1 LRTPHDGAGAVV
13 EGLVVEGLVVDG
25 SVVGGSV
32 VEDAAVEVGGGL
44 DCSVAV
50 DGVGEGLGDEDA
62 TTVVGG
68 GASAADVWP
77 PPQPATAVNTTR
89 PVAHPASLPRQRLT
103 PSRTAMF

>member
-1 LRTPHDGAGAVV
+1 
-13 EGLVVEGLVVDG
+13 VVEGLVVDG
-25 SVVGGSV
+25 SVVGGSE
-32 VEDAAVEVGGGL
+32 VEDAAVVEDFDVGWVL
-44 DCSVAV
+44 ACSVAV

-89 PVAHPASLPRQRLT
+89 PVAHPARLPRRRLIS
-103 PSRTAMF
+103 SRTVLF

>member
-1 LRTPHDGAGAVV
+1 MRTPHDGAGAVV
-13 EGLVVEGLVVDG
+13 EGLVVDG
-25 SVVGGSV
+25 SVFGGSV
-32 VEDAAVEVGGGL
+32 VEDAAVVEAFDVGWVL
-44 DCSVAV
+44 ACWVAV

-89 PVAHPASLPRQRLT
+89 PVAHPARLPRRRLIS
-103 PSRTAMF
+103 SRTVLF

>member
-1 LRTPHDGAGAVV
+1 MRTPHDGAGAVV
-13 EGLVVEGLVVDG
+13 EGLVVDG
-25 SVVGGSV
+25 SVVGGSE
-32 VEDAAVEVGGGL
+32 VEDAAVVEDFDVGWVL
-44 DCSVAV
+44 ACSVAV

-89 PVAHPASLPRQRLT
+89 PVAHPASLPRRRLI
-103 PSRTAMF
+103 PSRTVML